1 MDSKM
6 ASRIWWS
13 LAIRGVLAI
22 LFGIV
27 AFIYTGQTLLALVF
41 VFGVF
46 AVLSGITTLVA
57 AVRAGE
63 AHQRW
68 GWLAVSGVLSV
79 AAGIVAF
86 VWPGITALA
95 FVYLVAGWAIVT
107 GGAEIAF
114 ALAFPDTL
122 AHPWLAGLSGLLSVA
137 FGILLAVWPRAGA
150 VTLTWLVGIYAI
162 AYGATLLYYAYRL
175 QALRHET
182 QVVRDVG
189 GQRMTTGH
197 APG

>member
-1 MDSKM
+1 MDSKV

-27 AFIYTGQTLLALVF
+27 AFVYTGQTLLALVF

-46 AVLSGITTLVA
+46 AVLSGIASIVA
-57 AVRAGE
+57 AVRSGE

-68 GWLAVSGVLSV
+68 GWLAASGLLSI

-86 VWPGITALA
+86 VWPGLTALA
-95 FVYLVAGWAIVT
+95 IVYLIGAWAIVT
-107 GGAEIAF
+107 GVFEIAY
-114 ALAFPDTL
+114 ALALPDTL
-122 AHPWLAGLSGLLSVA
+122 AHPWLAALSGVLSVV
-137 FGILLAVWPRAGA
+137 FGIVLAVWPISGA

-162 AYGATLLYYAYRL
+162 LYGATMLYYAYQL
-175 QALRHET
+175 QALRHEVEAA
-182 QVVRDVG
+182 QQGSAR
-189 GQRMTTGH
+189 H
-197 APG
+197 APA